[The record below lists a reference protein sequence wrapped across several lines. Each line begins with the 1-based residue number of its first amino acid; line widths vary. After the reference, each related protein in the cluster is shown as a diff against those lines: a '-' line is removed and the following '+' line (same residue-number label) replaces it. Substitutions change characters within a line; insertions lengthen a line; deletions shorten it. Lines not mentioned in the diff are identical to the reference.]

1 MFKSVLSRFFICLVG
16 GGLVAAVM
24 SVALNQSSAQCISDI
39 LDGVGAVGIPG
50 AGLGAAI
57 GFISPDPVT
66 TIGGAAVGGGIGGAV
81 VGTAGGFASDAC
93 RSIL

>member
-24 SVALNQSSAQCISDI
+24 SVTLNKSSAQCI
-39 LDGVGAVGIPG
+39 LDVADAVWAGAVSG